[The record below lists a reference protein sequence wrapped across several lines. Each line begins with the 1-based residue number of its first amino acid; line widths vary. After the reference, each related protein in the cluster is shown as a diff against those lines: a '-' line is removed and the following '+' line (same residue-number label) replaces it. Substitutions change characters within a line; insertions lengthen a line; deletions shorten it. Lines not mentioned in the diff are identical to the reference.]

1 MSEFTF
7 NLNGL
12 NISQAGGLPQIPA
25 GLSNLG
31 GSLYSGTADADLTYT
46 GNDTIVWD
54 RVNAE
59 RLKRG
64 LPGLAEIGYP
74 RPADDAAPAADTPA
88 GTETFKIKGPPG
100 MTLEQARAVFEQQVK
115 TGGVVGFAPGD
126 TLSAATQAF
135 DGLEAAKAQFSQS
148 LGGMNGNLPIGTNL
162 QTLAKSVGPG
172 GVTAAG
178 QIGSF
183 ATGAVAAVNSFRVNA
198 TGFASSS
205 EAIGGLNQALGL
217 LPTVPGEVN
226 AALTRDGAD
235 ISTSIKNFTGDINN
249 VVGKTVSTI
258 SNVLKGTPTD
268 GIGVADL
275 SKAVTALG
283 PLPGLD
289 QNQVTA
295 TLAQAQKLAGQKFD
309 QMTNN
314 AGIGAFGFDATQ
326 LEKAG
331 LVKPGTAAE
340 FLAQGKNELLEVL
353 KSPSVW
359 TGKEG
364 VTKVQDFLG
373 NPSLQSKIQQGLMKT
388 GLSDLKQLG
397 VPTDKMTPQALSG
410 LATNSA
416 KSVQDT
422 FKWAQNNPDL
432 PPSLKEQFDKAAVN
446 SAFATNLADNKVE
459 EPVLKEKV
467 IEPSENT
474 VNSATVDAAAGRV
487 VGNDKVPDVTSGTST
502 DSSYQAVFVLQN
514 FVNER
519 IAQFTALK
527 QKITTTASSYQAIT
541 QEQWNVINGEAVA
554 IRATIR
560 ARAIELVNAA
570 TVATENIPTSGQ
582 TYAQKTALRSLN
594 YTLETALA
602 EMNALSDEIRQLIK
616 DLANK
621 IYTQAIRTQNLGA

>member
-7 NLNGL
+7 NLSGL

-31 GSLYSGTADADLTYT
+31 GSLYSGTADADLTYA
-46 GNDTIVWD
+46 GNDTVVWD

-59 RLKRG
+59 RIKRG
-64 LPGLAEIGYP
+64 LPSLAEIGYP
-74 RPADDAAPAADTPA
+74 RPADDAAPASTAPDGA
-88 GTETFKIKGPPG
+88 ETFKVKGPPG

-126 TLSAATQAF
+126 SLSATTQAF
-135 DGLEAAKAQFSQS
+135 DGLEAAKAQFGQATAGLS
-148 LGGMNGNLPIGTNL
+148 GNLPIGTNL
-162 QTLAKSVGPG
+162 QTLAASIGPG
-172 GVTAAG
+172 GTAAAG

-183 ATGAVAAVNSFRVNA
+183 ATGAAAALNTMRVNA
-198 TGFASSS
+198 TGFVSDPQT
-205 EAIGGLNQALGL
+205 IGALSGIVGQ
-217 LPTVPGEVN
+217 LPQVPSQIN
-226 AALTRDGAD
+226 AALTRDGASLLGD
-235 ISTSIKNFTGDINN
+235 VKSFAGEISG

-268 GIGVADL
+268 GIDSADL
-275 SKAVTALG
+275 SKAVSALG

-309 QMTNN
+309 QMTN
-314 AGIGAFGFDATQ
+314 GTGVGAFGFDATQ

-340 FLAQGKNELLEVL
+340 FLAQGKNDLLSVL

-373 NPSLQSKIQQGLMKT
+373 NPSLQSKIQQGLMKD

-410 LATNSA
+410 LATNAA

-422 FKWAQNNPDL
+422 FKWTQNNPDL
-432 PPSLKEQFDKAAVN
+432 PPSVKEQFDKAAVN
-446 SAFATNLADNKVE
+446 TAYATNLAETKVE

-467 IEPSENT
+467 VEPSENT
-474 VNSATVDAAAGRV
+474 VNSATVDAAANRV

-502 DSSYQAVFVLQN
+502 DSSYQAVFILRN

-541 QEQWNVINGEAVA
+541 QEQWNMINGEAIA

-570 TVATENIPTSGQ
+570 TAATENIPTSGQ
-582 TYAQKTALRSLN
+582 TYAQKTALSSLN